1 MRNPRNDSL
10 TANPRAKTRSPASR
24 RGGGSGTVQAER
36 GGLEGSGASA
46 DTGEPIPALGP
57 ARGPAVP
64 ERKCILTG
72 RHDGRDG
79 LIRLALSPDGD
90 VLPDVLARAPGR
102 GAWIGVTRDELD
114 QAIAK
119 GKLKGA
125 LARAFKGSPLSIPT
139 NLGARIESA
148 LRRALADRLGVEL
161 RSGIMVLG
169 TEKIANAARSGTV
182 KFLAHASDA
191 GDDGSGKLAQAWR
204 VGEMA
209 EGTGMKGVILPLDR
223 AALSV
228 ALGRDNVVHLA
239 LTDAAAAARVT
250 GLLGRLKHFLGCEPA
265 GYASA
270 ADTISVAAANDG
282 IDTKGE

>member
-10 TANPRAKTRSPASR
+10 TADIRGKT
-24 RGGGSGTVQAER
+24 
-36 GGLEGSGASA
+36 
-46 DTGEPIPALGP
+46 
-57 ARGPAVP
+57 RGPAARRGAGGAPVPDRPDAPHLAEHETVPLRALP

-102 GAWIGVTRDELD
+102 GAWIGVTRTELD
-114 QAIAK
+114 QAITK

-125 LARAFKGSPLSIPT
+125 LARAFKGCTLTIPADLSD
-139 NLGARIESA
+139 RIELA
-148 LRRALADRLGVEL
+148 LRRALADRLGIEL
-161 RSGIMVLG
+161 RSGMIVLG
-169 TEKIANAARSGTV
+169 TEKIAAAARAGVVS
-182 KFLAHASDA
+182 FLGHASDA
-191 GDDGSGKLAQAWR
+191 GGDGAGKLAQAWR
-204 VGEMA
+204 VGEQA
-209 EGTGMKGVILPLDR
+209 EGSGRKGTILPLDR

-250 GLLGRLKHFLGCEPA
+250 GLLGRLMHFTGQTPSGDGLA
-265 GYASA
+265 GE
-270 ADTISVAAANDG
+270 AAAVAIVADVANDE
-282 IDTKGE
+282 IDTKGR

>member
-1 MRNPRNDSL
+1 MRNPRNEPL
-10 TANPRAKTRSPASR
+10 TADIRGKARGSAAR
-24 RGGGSGTVQAER
+24 RGAAGTPVPDRPGDHVPGGSG
-36 GGLEGSGASA
+36 LASA
-46 DTGEPIPALGP
+46 
-57 ARGPAVP
+57 RAVP

-79 LIRLALSPDGD
+79 LIRLALSPAGD

-102 GAWIGVTRDELD
+102 GAWIGVTGAELD

-125 LARAFKGSPLSIPT
+125 LARAFKGTPIKIPAD
-139 NLGARIESA
+139 LGERTETA
-148 LRRALADRLGVEL
+148 LRRALADRLGIEL
-161 RSGIMVLG
+161 RSGMIVLG
-169 TEKIANAARSGTV
+169 TEKIAAAARAGVVT
-182 KFLAHASDA
+182 FLGHASDA
-191 GDDGSGKLAQAWR
+191 GGDGTGKLAQAWR
-204 VGEMA
+204 VGKMA
-209 EGTGMKGVILPLDR
+209 EGTGLKGVILPLDR

-250 GLLGRLKHFLGCEPA
+250 GLLGRLEHFLGCEPA
-265 GYASA
+265 GEESA
-270 ADTISVAAANDG
+270 DSETGTVAPGDA

>member
-1 MRNPRNDSL
+1 MRNPRNEPL
-10 TANPRAKTRSPASR
+10 TADIRGKARGSAAR
-24 RGGGSGTVQAER
+24 RGTAGTPVPDPPGDDR
-36 GGLEGSGASA
+36 
-46 DTGEPIPALGP
+46 PAGREP
-57 ARGPAVP
+57 ARAVP

-72 RHDGRDG
+72 RHDARDG

-102 GAWIGVTRDELD
+102 GAWIGVTRVELD

-125 LARAFKGSPLSIPT
+125 LARAFKGTPLNIPVD
-139 NLGARIESA
+139 LGDRIETA
-148 LRRALADRLGVEL
+148 LRRALADRLGIEL
-161 RSGIMVLG
+161 RSGMIVLG
-169 TEKIANAARSGTV
+169 TEKIAAAARAGVVT
-182 KFLAHASDA
+182 FLGHASDA
-191 GDDGSGKLAQAWR
+191 GGDGAGKLAQAWR
-204 VGEMA
+204 VGEQA
-209 EGTGMKGVILPLDR
+209 EGSGRKGVILPLDR

-250 GLLGRLKHFLGCEPA
+250 GLLGRLMHFTGCRPTGEA
-265 GYASA
+265 TAVVT
-270 ADTISVAAANDG
+270 DTAVANDE

>member
-1 MRNPRNDSL
+1 MRNPRNEPL
-10 TANPRAKTRSPASR
+10 TADIRGKARGSAPR
-24 RGGGSGTVQAER
+24 RGAAGTPVPDRPGDQAPDG
-36 GGLEGSGASA
+36 GGLASA
-46 DTGEPIPALGP
+46 
-57 ARGPAVP
+57 RVVP

-102 GAWIGVTRDELD
+102 GAWIGVTGAELD

-125 LARAFKGSPLSIPT
+125 LARAFKGTSLTIPADLS
-139 NLGARIESA
+139 ARIETA
-148 LRRALADRLGVEL
+148 LRRALADRLGIEL
-161 RSGIMVLG
+161 RSGMIVLG
-169 TEKIANAARSGTV
+169 TEKIAAAARAGVVT
-182 KFLAHASDA
+182 FLGHASDA
-191 GDDGSGKLAQAWR
+191 GGDGAGKLAQAWR

-209 EGTGMKGVILPLDR
+209 EGTGLKGVILPLDR

-250 GLLGRLKHFLGCEPA
+250 GLLGRLRHFLGCEPA
-265 GYASA
+265 DLAIGMAKPSDA
-270 ADTISVAAANDG
+270 